1 MASTDHVLSFAT
13 RSPQVDAV
21 DNPIDIIGASLCQA
35 RLHHCA
41 HASEPSSATR
51 DLVIL
56 ISDLTT
62 SESR

>member
-13 RSPQVDAV
+13 RSPQIYAV
-21 DNPIDIIGASLCQA
+21 DNPINPIGASLCQA

-41 HASEPSSATR
+41 HASKPPSSTR